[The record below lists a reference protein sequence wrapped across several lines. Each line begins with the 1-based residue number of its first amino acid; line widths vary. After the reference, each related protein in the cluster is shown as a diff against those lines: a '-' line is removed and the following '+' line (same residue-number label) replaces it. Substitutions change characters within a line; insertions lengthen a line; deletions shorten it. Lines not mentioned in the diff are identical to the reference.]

1 MSYVVAVCNAVIY
14 DVSSLTCGSLDFE
27 ILKFFDRLD
36 RLETNN
42 RRRINAL
49 HTHTPTSLKN
59 DADWQVKI
67 GKRSLEQ
74 KRSLSENV
82 SIENPQGA
90 AAQYGAV
97 HT

>member
-59 DADWQVKI
+59 DADWQVKNREAESRAKTKFER
-67 GKRSLEQ
+67 KR
-74 KRSLSENV
+74 K
-82 SIENPQGA
+82 
-90 AAQYGAV
+90 Y
-97 HT
+97 